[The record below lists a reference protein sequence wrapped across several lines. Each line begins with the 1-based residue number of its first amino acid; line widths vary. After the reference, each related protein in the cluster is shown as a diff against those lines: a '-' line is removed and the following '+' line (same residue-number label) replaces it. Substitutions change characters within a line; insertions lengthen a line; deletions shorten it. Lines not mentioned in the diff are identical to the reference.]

1 MYNNN
6 SNVTNG
12 FNQLTTLLEKSFV
25 KLELLLYIRFR
36 VYIKFSVVYNLY

>member
-25 KLELLLYIRFR
+25 KLEYCFIYKVQGLY
-36 VYIKFSVVYNLY
+36 